1 MGRQITWKEI
11 SQSQPSFKA
20 KPVCFRP
27 QGRAPSLHFTMVLL
41 LRRICSAKKKQIFHV
56 LQLTL
61 ITFISYSLQMM
72 DQKTILGMEI
82 SKFQIKPLCFLL
94 KGWAA

>member
-11 SQSQPSFKA
+11 IQSQPSFKA

-27 QGRAPSLHFTMVLL
+27 QGRAPSWLHFTMVLL
-41 LRRICSAKKKQIFHV
+41 LTRICSAKIKTIFHI

-61 ITFISYSLQMM
+61 ITFISYNSLQMM
-72 DQKTILGMEI
+72 D
-82 SKFQIKPLCFLL
+82 
-94 KGWAA
+94 